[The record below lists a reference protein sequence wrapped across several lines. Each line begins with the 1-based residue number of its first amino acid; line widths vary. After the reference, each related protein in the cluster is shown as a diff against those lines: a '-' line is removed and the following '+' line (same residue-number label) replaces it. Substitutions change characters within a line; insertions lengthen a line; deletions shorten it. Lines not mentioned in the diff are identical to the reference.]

1 MKALLLI
8 FAMLSSTIYS
18 QNFEL
23 NIHLKNDST
32 FTISLANIQKIIF
45 EDLTGIEAAE
55 ALPQAIKAFQLLQNY
70 PNPFNPATTIA
81 YQIPH
86 AAKVNV
92 SVFDIS
98 GKLIKELLNETQT
111 EGQHQV
117 TWDGTNL
124 DNTHVASGIYIYT
137 VKSNGVVL
145 SKQMILL
152 K

>member
-1 MKALLLI
+1 MNKLLPFLFVLGSI
-8 FAMLSSTIYS
+8 AFS
-18 QNFEL
+18 QTYGL

-32 FTISLANIQKIIF
+32 VTIALDEIQKIVF

-55 ALPQAIKAFQLLQNY
+55 ALPQAVKAFQLLQNY